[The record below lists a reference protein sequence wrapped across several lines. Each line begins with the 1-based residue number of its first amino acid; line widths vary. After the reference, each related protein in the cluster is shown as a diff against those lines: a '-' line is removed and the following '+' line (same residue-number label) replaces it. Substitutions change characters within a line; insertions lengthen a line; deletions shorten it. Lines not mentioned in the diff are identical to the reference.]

1 MKDIIFR
8 MIMNRDKSSLLL
20 VENKDMEIY
29 EDGENWCHREI
40 FNEDDIMHPKVKNE
54 IENRFYL
61 WYKQLD
67 ADKKTFDLK

>member
-1 MKDIIFR
+1 

-40 FNEDDIMHPKVKNE
+40 FNEDGTLVEDNFECPDKC
-54 IENRFYL
+54 
-61 WYKQLD
+61 YKCGYWNNLVD
-67 ADKKTFDLK
+67 